1 MFWFRGYCEHSCNI
15 SFVSQCSFLFISF
28 PTQLGIVRI
37 IQQHK
42 ILHFQSAMWEDKHHF
57 APREACPWF
66 WASCSCHFCYL
77 GQRRGGFS
85 PLSSQGQF
93 FDSKHPSQMSSELC
107 LQLCDMRYG
116 LCILFIPK
124 KNLYFFTNFNLLF
137 FFFFNTGGGPNH
149 HPHLLQHSWEAD
161 LHGALVWIPLLV
173 GARYLTA
180 QTIVCSWVEIIR
192 SPLCESTIY
201 VCVGTNLEPW
211 MNLWASWRSLFCIS
225 VPQNRKNSIAANN
238 TLKQFSLLKC
248 MLNAFTPQNENIYH
262 FS

>member
-107 LQLCDMRYG
+107 LQLCDLRYG

-124 KNLYFFTNFNLLF
+124 QNLYFFTNFNLLF
-137 FFFFNTGGGPNH
+137 LFF
-149 HPHLLQHSWEAD
+149 LIQ
-161 LHGALVWIPLLV
+161 VV
-173 GARYLTA
+173 GLT
-180 QTIVCSWVEIIR
+180 TTHI
-192 SPLCESTIY
+192 
-201 VCVGTNLEPW
+201 
-211 MNLWASWRSLFCIS
+211 
-225 VPQNRKNSIAANN
+225 
-238 TLKQFSLLKC
+238 
-248 MLNAFTPQNENIYH
+248 
-262 FS
+262 